1 VQFTPSLLESLAGR
15 FTVVKAPARV
25 DPPAQRD
32 PSVVATV
39 SAMLSEIEARGLD
52 AVREYAA
59 KLDSFSGCDFELG
72 ADRIAASGDLLPPQL
87 RSAIELGAER
97 TARFAGLQREHL
109 GDFETELL
117 PGLVVGQ
124 RYVPVG
130 SVGAYL
136 PAGRFP
142 LTASAFM
149 TVNVAKVAGVPSV
162 IACTPPQPDGGP
174 NPAVLYAAH
183 VSGVHRAYLLGGVQ
197 ALAAMAFGLL
207 GEPPVD
213 MLVGAGNAYVAEAKR
228 QLFGRSAIDLLAG
241 PSEVA
246 VIADGSADPELVA
259 ADLLGQAEH
268 GPQSPAALVT
278 TDLGLAEAVACEVQR
293 QLPTLSTSDICGP
306 AWENYGSITVAE
318 DRETAVLLMDDLAP
332 EHLEIQ
338 TSDDG
343 WYHDHLHNYGS
354 LFLGTWS
361 TVAYSDKGMAGT
373 NHVLPTA
380 GGARH
385 SAGLSVSRFLK
396 PLTYQRISK
405 HATHELADA
414 VDVISE
420 SEGMSAHR
428 ATATLR
434 KDRLDSGDDAPAAVA
449 HVPSTQAA
457 GNGRVMPA
465 DFRIA
470 VARGRGSD
478 TARAARARGGRVQ
491 PLRGFDET
499 YTDIVDYIVRA
510 THRIWEDQD
519 VGYIYDAYAPGCRV
533 HDDSGTFVGVEHVVE
548 ATMAAVHAFPDT
560 RSWADE
566 VIWAGDDEHGFVT
579 SHRYVTTGDHL
590 GAWRWGP
597 ATGRKVDLWGIAECL
612 VRENEIYEEWVLYNM
627 VSRLTQLGIDPK
639 WAARI
644 HGNERNRTEIDFHDA
659 EVQRLVGGRAP
670 EYFPEQQGREVDV
683 DHFVRAL
690 WHNLY
695 NRRDLSS
702 VDRAYVPTVRWWGTS
717 DRVGYGRED
726 VKGMAR
732 ALLATFPDLGMQV
745 DAVHWMGNEAD
756 GYRVSVRWTAQG
768 THRGHALYGEPTN
781 RRVRLWGINHLYL
794 SAGRI
799 IEDWQMFNEFD
810 VMAQILRDEPSV
822 VFP

>member
-1 VQFTPSLLESLAGR
+1 MQFTPSLLESLRGR
-15 FTVVKAPARV
+15 FTVVKAPART

-32 PSVVATV
+32 PQVVATV
-39 SAMLSEIEARGLD
+39 SAMLSAIESSGLD
-52 AVREYAA
+52 AVRKYAE
-59 KLDSFSGCDFELG
+59 KLDGFTEPEFELD
-72 ADRIAASGDLLPPQL
+72 AATIAASGDLLEPAL
-87 RSAIELGAER
+87 RSAIDLGAHR
-97 TARFAGLQREHL
+97 TAQFARLQREHL
-109 GDFETELL
+109 RDFQTELV
-117 PGLVVGQ
+117 PGLFVGQ
-124 RYVPVG
+124 RHVALRR
-130 SVGAYL
+130 VGAYL

-149 TVNVAKVAGVPSV
+149 TVNVAKVAGVPTV
-162 IACTPPQPDGGP
+162 MACTPPQPGGGP

-183 VSGVHRAYLLGGVQ
+183 VSGVDRVFVIGGVQ

-213 MLVGAGNAYVAEAKR
+213 MLVGAGNAFVAEAKR

-268 GPQSPAALVT
+268 GPESPAALIT
-278 TDLGLAEAVACEVQR
+278 TDAALAEAVATEVQR
-293 QLPTLSTSDICGP
+293 QLPTLSTCDICGP
-306 AWENYGSITVAE
+306 AWENFGSITVAQ

-338 TSDDG
+338 TSDDQ

-396 PLTYQRISK
+396 PLTYQRIAK
-405 HATHELADA
+405 EATHALADA
-414 VDVISE
+414 VDVISA

-434 KDRLDSGDDAPAAVA
+434 NERFEASPV
-449 HVPSTQAA
+449 V
-457 GNGRVMPA
+457 RREMPA
-465 DFRIA
+465 DHRIA
-470 VARGRGSD
+470 VPRGRGSD
-478 TARAARARGGRVQ
+478 TARAARERGERVQ
-491 PLRGFDET
+491 SMRGFEDT
-499 YTDIVDYIVRA
+499 YTDIVDYIVRI

-519 VGYIYDAYAPGCRV
+519 VGYIYDTYAPGCSV
-533 HDDSGTFVGVEHVVE
+533 HDDSGLTVGVEHVVE
-548 ATMAAVHAFPDT
+548 ATMAAVHAFPET
-560 RSWADE
+560 RSWADD
-566 VIWAGDDEHGFVT
+566 VIWAGDDEQGFVT
-579 SHRYVTTGDHL
+579 SHRYVTTGHHL
-590 GAWRWGP
+590 GAWRWGR
-597 ATGRKVDLWGIAECL
+597 ATGRKVDLWGIAECH

-627 VSRLTQLGIDPK
+627 VSRLSQLGIDPA

-644 HGNERNRTEIDFHDA
+644 YGNERNRSIVDRHDA

-670 EYFPEQQGREVDV
+670 EYVPEREGQGFDV
-683 DHFVRAL
+683 EHFVRAL

-702 VDRAYVPTVRWWGTS
+702 VDRAYLPTARWKGTS
-717 DRVGYGRED
+717 DRVGYGRQD

-732 ALLATFPDLGMQV
+732 SLLATFPDLGMQV
-745 DAVHWMGNEAD
+745 DAVHWMGNEVD
-756 GYRVSVRWTAQG
+756 GYRVSVRWTAHG
-768 THRGHALYGEPTN
+768 THRGYALYGEPTN
-781 RRVRLWGINHLYL
+781 RRVRLWGINHLYI
-794 SAGRI
+794 SQGQI
-799 IEDWQMFNEFD
+799 TEDWHMFNEFD
-810 VMAQILRDEPSV
+810 VMSQILRDEPSTSLLLIRRL
-822 VFP
+822 